1 MRAGPWVVV
10 GVVAMFA
17 ACGDAQPPVPE
28 MSDAGVDAGF
38 DASFPPIDADGGTDG
53 GTMVRRIT
61 ALEVTPSF
69 LELKVGAISGV
80 TAVATFDD
88 GSKADV
94 TGSVQW
100 LAQPADIVQ
109 VEVSSAEDNLARV
122 ETLKEGVA
130 QIVARTGSILSN
142 GCTVTV
148 TSIPTET
155 DGGTELDGGTGLE
168 EIRAVWVT
176 RFAYNTAAHVTSI
189 INKAADA
196 GFNTIYFQIRG
207 NGDAYYKSTLVPWAQ
222 KLTGTLG
229 KDPGWDPLQ
238 LAIDTAHARGIQ
250 LHAYW
255 NVFSA
260 WPAPAGCANSGTCA
274 CTPTQG
280 RSDSCIL
287 PPASPAGM
295 PTHVLRTHPE
305 WMAVTQAGTSVD
317 NEYYWFSPGNPAVR
331 QHLVAVAEDLLTKYD
346 VDGLHLDRVRY
357 PGSTY
362 SHDAASLAAYQAVP
376 QAQRPSWEEWQ
387 RRQVNATVEA
397 LYDVVKRRRPK
408 AVLSASVWGIYKAL
422 PGCSTSQGYSGYYQD
437 SIAWMK
443 NGQIDAIVPMIYWDL
458 GSGCTDWAKLLD
470 GFMAGSN
477 GRHVVAGMHGLEDN
491 KAPNMNRIKA
501 RVEYARIVGAAGH
514 SIFAS
519 TYLEPKSSGSP
530 TWTEQWSKF
539 PAAGGPYTQ
548 DAGIPGMTWR

>member
-1 MRAGPWVVV
+1 MRAGPWMVV
-10 GVVAMFA
+10 GVVAVLA
-17 ACGDAQPPVPE
+17 ACGDAPAPE
-28 MSDAGVDAGF
+28 TPDAGVDGSVPQFQWPDAGEGGN
-38 DASFPPIDADGGTDG
+38 DGGPSTI
-53 GTMVRRIT
+53 RRILS
-61 ALEVTPSF
+61 LEVTPKT
-69 LELKVGAISGV
+69 LELNVGAISGV
-80 TAVATFDD
+80 TAVATFED

-100 LAQPADIVQ
+100 VAQPAEIVD
-109 VEVSSAEDNLARV
+109 VEVFSMEDNLARV

-130 QIVARTGSILSN
+130 QIMARTGNIYSDA
-142 GCTVTV
+142 CTVTV
-148 TSIPTET
+148 KTPTT
-155 DGGTELDGGTGLE
+155 TGPDGGTSTELE

-196 GFNTIYFQIRG
+196 GFNVIYFQIRG
-207 NGDAYYKSTLVPWAQ
+207 NGDAYYKSSLVPWAQ
-222 KLTGTLG
+222 KLTGVLG

-238 LAIDTAHARGIQ
+238 LAIDTAHARGLQ

-260 WPAPAGCANSGTCA
+260 WPAPAGCANAGTCT

-280 RSDSCIL
+280 QSDSCTL
-287 PPASPAGM
+287 PAASPAGM

-305 WMAVTQAGTSVD
+305 WMAVTQAGKSIDT
-317 NEYYWFSPGNPAVR
+317 EYYWFSPGNPAVR
-331 QHLVAVAEDLLTKYD
+331 QHLVAVANELLTKYD

-362 SHDAASLAAYQAVP
+362 SHDAASLAAYNAIP
-376 QAQRPSWEEWQ
+376 QAQRPSWQDWQ
-387 RRQVNATVEA
+387 RQQVNATVEA
-397 LYDVVKRRRPK
+397 LYNVVKQRRPN
-408 AVLSASVWGIYKAL
+408 AALSASVWGIYKAL

-443 NGQIDAIVPMIYWDL
+443 NGQIDAIVPMIYWDI

-470 GFMAGSN
+470 GFLAGSN
-477 GRHVVAGMHGLEDN
+477 GRHVVAGMHALEDD
-491 KAPNMNRIKA
+491 NRPHMDRMKA
-501 RVEYARIVGAAGH
+501 RAEYARTVGAAGH

-519 TYLEPKSSGSP
+519 TYLEAKTSGSP

-539 PAAGGPYTQ
+539 PVQGGPYTE
-548 DAGIPGMTWR
+548 DAGIPEITWR

>member
-1 MRAGPWVVV
+1 GK
-10 GVVAMFA
+10 
-17 ACGDAQPPVPE
+17 
-28 MSDAGVDAGF
+28 
-38 DASFPPIDADGGTDG
+38 DGGTL
-53 GTMVRRIT
+53 VRRIT
-61 ALEVTPSF
+61 ALEITPKS
-69 LELKVGAISGV
+69 LELNVGAISGV

-88 GSKADV
+88 GSQADV

-100 LAQPADIVQ
+100 VAQPSDVLQ
-109 VEVSSAEDNLARV
+109 VEVFSAEDNLARV

-130 QIVARTGSILSN
+130 QIVARTGNIQSD

-148 TSIPTET
+148 KTAPTGT
-155 DGGTELDGGTGLE
+155 DGGTQLE

-176 RFAYNTAAHVTSI
+176 RFAYSTAAHVTSI
-189 INKAADA
+189 INRAADA
-196 GFNTIYFQIRG
+196 GFNTVYFQIRG
-207 NGDAYYKSTLVPWAQ
+207 NGDAYYKSNLVPWAQ

-229 KDPGWDPLQ
+229 RDPGWDPLQ

-260 WPAPAGCANSGTCA
+260 WPTPSGCGGAGTCA
-274 CTPTQG
+274 CTPTQSQ
-280 RSDSCIL
+280 SDSCTL
-287 PPASPAGM
+287 PPASPSGM

-305 WMAVTQAGTSVD
+305 WMAVTQAGKNVD
-317 NEYYWFSPGNPAVR
+317 SEYYWFSPGNPAVR
-331 QHLVAVAEDLLTKYD
+331 QHLVAVADELLTKYD

-362 SHDAASLAAYQAVP
+362 SHDAASVAAYEAIP
-376 QAQRPSWEEWQ
+376 QAQRPSWQDWQ
-387 RRQVNATVEA
+387 RQQVNGTVEA
-397 LYDVVKRRRPK
+397 LYNVVKQRRPK

-443 NGQIDAIVPMIYWDL
+443 NGQIDAIVPMIYWDI

-470 GFMAGSN
+470 GFLAGSN
-477 GRHVVAGMHGLEDN
+477 GRHVVAGMHALEND
-491 KAPNMNRIKA
+491 KAPQMDRIRA
-501 RVEYARIVGAAGH
+501 RVEYARTVGAAGH

-548 DAGIPGMTWR
+548 DAGLPEMTWR